1 MLPQINTPQASSKIP
16 DLMPIS
22 ENKDKIYENFRI
34 KRKQKTIVPQAGGFK
49 AKPNYMSLTKS

>member
-1 MLPQINTPQASSKIP
+1 
-16 DLMPIS
+16 MPIS